1 LTLFNVVTAT
11 SPKHYA
17 NGNMIILSIYQAMPN
32 MWLGD
37 YKTLCYQLLAA
48 MAAFAMHNAS
58 WQ

>member
-1 LTLFNVVTAT
+1 
-11 SPKHYA
+11 
-17 NGNMIILSIYQAMPN
+17 MIILSIYQAMPN